1 MVVWVTMISIID
13 DDRSVRESVKS
24 LVRSLGYD
32 AATFASAEE
41 YLASDCLRDS
51 KCVITDLQMPGMTGV
66 DLRDR
71 LIADGYRKPIIFMS
85 ALPAEQVPLRATAAG
100 AFGFMR
106 KPFSDERL
114 IQCLDKALKGE
125 DARSAGCS

>member
-1 MVVWVTMISIID
+1 MTSIID
-13 DDRSVRESVKS
+13 DDRSVREGIKS

-41 YLASDCLRDS
+41 YLGSDCVRDS
-51 KCVITDLQMPGMTGV
+51 KCVITDLQMPGLTGV
-66 DLRDR
+66 DLQDR
-71 LIADGYRKPIIFMS
+71 LIADGYCKPIIFMS
-85 ALPAEQVPLRATAAG
+85 ALPVELVPFRAKAGG

-114 IQCLDKALKGE
+114 IEFLDKALKGE
-125 DARSAGCS
+125 DARLLEAHDLV

>member
-1 MVVWVTMISIID
+1 MISIID
-13 DDRSVRESVKS
+13 EDRSVRESVKS

-32 AATFASAEE
+32 ATTFASE
-41 YLASDCLRDS
+41 YLGSNCVRDS
-51 KCVITDLQMPGMTGV
+51 KCVITDLQMPGMNGV

-85 ALPAEQVPLRATAAG
+85 ALPAEQVPLRAKAAG

-114 IQCLDKALKGE
+114 IQCLDKAFKGE
-125 DARSAGCS
+125 DARSPDLV

>member
-41 YLASDCLRDS
+41 YLGSDCVRDS
-51 KCVITDLQMPGMTGV
+51 KCVITDLQMPGMNGV

-71 LIADGYRKPIIFMS
+71 LIANGYRKPIIFMS
-85 ALPAEQVPLRATAAG
+85 ALPAEQVP
-100 AFGFMR
+100 FSR
-106 KPFSDERL
+106 KGCRSVWLHE
-114 IQCLDKALKGE
+114 KAL
-125 DARSAGCS
+125 